1 MARAR
6 PDQLVEEM
14 MTELQ
19 TVESMNCTIERTETP
34 PFFRITSLRKTSNHS
49 GMYHVLCC
57 IRVKYIVYFLSY
69 VSYTVGCY
77 F

>member
-1 MARAR
+1 MSRAR

-19 TVESMNCTIERTETP
+19 TVESINCTIERTETP

-49 GMYHVLCC
+49 GV
-57 IRVKYIVYFLSY
+57 
-69 VSYTVGCY
+69 
-77 F
+77 